1 MYMKW
6 YKNLALTDLSDF
18 GDLFALMYFRIF
30 ARFSSNFLQHLLL
43 VRNLRQAASR
53 EPRGAFNRDYVYKT
67 IVQCNAILVFSDIVL
82 NFFQIYVYTCVV
94 FQKLFSVGFVYLIFH
109 QKNFLEEIL
118 IKMGGHNASNNATSF
133 DPSNHTCTKTQ
144 IDQVSNR
151 LQMAVLSI
159 AIILNCTGLL
169 AIKLHRKKTNQNL
182 ILSSLSLCE
191 LLAALRGLIYV
202 VVVDVCWDI
211 SPTFKRVLVVV
222 QTAMIYVLVLTMW
235 IIAIDR

>member
-1 MYMKW
+1 M
-6 YKNLALTDLSDF
+6 
-18 GDLFALMYFRIF
+18 
-30 ARFSSNFLQHLLL
+30 
-43 VRNLRQAASR
+43 
-53 EPRGAFNRDYVYKT
+53 
-67 IVQCNAILVFSDIVL
+67 QCNLSIFWHCPH
-82 NFFQIYVYTCVV
+82 VYTCVLS
-94 FQKLFSVGFVYLIFH
+94 QKLFSAGFIYLIFH
-109 QKNFLEEIL
+109 QKKLSRRNFD
-118 IKMGGHNASNNATSF
+118 KMGGHNASNNATSF

-144 IDQVSNR
+144 IDQISNR
-151 LQMAVLSI
+151 LQMAVLSV

-191 LLAALRGLIYV
+191 LFAAVRGLVHV